1 MDHRSS
7 LRSNIGNVEPIQ
19 LESMP
24 TDRNLHDKKKAW
36 YTVKPEEFNVEVK
49 EPKQYFQKELITELP
64 LYEPSPMMQARQNDK
79 NIFKSAEFW
88 LAQGHEKCQKKG

>member
-19 LESMP
+19 LESMA

-36 YTVKPEEFNVEVK
+36 YTVLPEEFNVEVK
-49 EPKQYFQKELITELP
+49 EPK
-64 LYEPSPMMQARQNDK
+64 
-79 NIFKSAEFW
+79 
-88 LAQGHEKCQKKG
+88 

>member
-1 MDHRSS
+1 
-7 LRSNIGNVEPIQ
+7 
-19 LESMP
+19 MP

-49 EPKQYFQKELITELP
+49 EPKQYYQKELITELP
-64 LYEPSPMMQARQNDK
+64 LYEPSLMMQARQNDK

-88 LAQGHEKCQKKG
+88 LAQGH